1 MSTNNNNK
9 NVTQSGDVLGK
20 FDVYGTDGDNRVL
33 AGSIEFQA
41 DGDATA
47 GAVGSKLV
55 IKTATASGVLTNA
68 LVIDKTQAATTSPTR
83 AKQLSVPICGN
94 AKVGATA
101 GWVITAGTNIAH
113 ATLPASQTGSTLVIP
128 ISGLEIGDT
137 LTAVDMHGQVES
149 AGNVASTTIS
159 IRKITTAAA
168 AITDAELGTD
178 QASFAADTIMSG
190 ANLGVSGLTEVLAAN
205 ESLYVLLTA
214 TTAASTDIDLTHMV
228 VSVTRA
234 A

>member
-9 NVTQSGDVLGK
+9 NVTLDGDVLYK
-20 FDVYGTDGDNRVL
+20 QDIFGTDGDKRVL

-47 GAVGSKLV
+47 GAVGSKLI
-55 IKTATASGVLTNA
+55 IKTATAGGVLTNA
-68 LVIDKTQAATTSPTR
+68 LVVDKTQTATTVPVRTR
-83 AKQLSVPICGN
+83 QLSVPICGN

-101 GWVITAGTNIAH
+101 GWVITAGTNICH

-149 AGNVASTTIS
+149 GGNVVSTTIS
-159 IRKITTAAA
+159 VRKITTAAA

-178 QASFAADTIMSG
+178 QASYAEDTIMSG
-190 ANLGVSGLTEVLAAN
+190 TTLGVSGLTEVLAAD
-205 ESLYVLLTA
+205 ESFYVLLTA